1 MAHKVKRTPTSTE
14 QEKIRKENKMRA
26 KEMKGKKAE
35 KGKKEEKKG
44 KNKAEDEKTKRVRRG
59 LRALK
64 EIRKYQSGTE
74 LLIRR
79 LPFQRVVKE
88 IVQGIRGRPTVT
100 INSNDGLTG
109 GRRHFLSG
117 PARTI

>member
-1 MAHKVKRTPTSTE
+1 MD
-14 QEKIRKENKMRA
+14 QEKIRKENERKA
-26 KEMKGKKAE
+26 HEMKGKKAGK

-44 KNKAEDEKTKRVRRG
+44 KDKAEEEKTKRMRRG

-64 EIRKYQSGTE
+64 EIRKYQSSTE

-88 IVQGIRGRPTVT
+88 IVQGMQGRPTVA
-100 INSNDGLTG
+100 INSNGDLTG
-109 GRRHFLSG
+109 GRRNFLGG